1 MEQPF
6 IIFQKYNDRQ
16 IADDVARI
24 LREHGIECLVEAD
37 KQYFDPTF
45 AFNKIEPEISLQLK
59 SEDFSK
65 AHTVMEEYYGKLIEN
80 VEEDYYLLHF
90 TDDELMEIIT
100 KPEEW
105 GHFDYKLAQKLL
117 GERGKE
123 IKPETA
129 ALLRN
134 RRIEQLTEPDKVSK
148 YWIYAGYLSA
158 IFGGF
163 LGLIIGWIL
172 AYYKK
177 TLPDGRRINAYGQ
190 KEQKHGRIILV
201 LSTFSFISWIIFKM
215 IGLSN
220 GY

>member
-1 MEQPF
+1 MDQPF
-6 IIFQKYNDRQ
+6 IIFQRYNDRQ
-16 IADDVARI
+16 IADDIAQI
-24 LREHGIECLVEAD
+24 FRENGINCIVKAD

-45 AFNKIEPEISLQLK
+45 AFNKIDPEISIQLR

-65 AHTVMEEYYGKLIEN
+65 AHAVMQDYYGKLVEN
-80 VEEDYYLLHF
+80 VEKDYYLLDF
-90 TDDELMEIIT
+90 TDDELMEIVT

-117 GERGKE
+117 KERGKE

-129 ALLRN
+129 ALLKS
-134 RRIEQLTEPDKVSK
+134 RRIEQLTEPDKISR
-148 YWIYAGYLSA
+148 YWVYAGYISA
-158 IFGGF
+158 ILGGF

-177 TLPDGRRINAYGQ
+177 TLPDGRRINAYGK

-201 LSTFSFISWIIFKM
+201 LSIFGFILWIAVKLAGTF
-215 IGLSN
+215 N
-220 GY
+220 RY